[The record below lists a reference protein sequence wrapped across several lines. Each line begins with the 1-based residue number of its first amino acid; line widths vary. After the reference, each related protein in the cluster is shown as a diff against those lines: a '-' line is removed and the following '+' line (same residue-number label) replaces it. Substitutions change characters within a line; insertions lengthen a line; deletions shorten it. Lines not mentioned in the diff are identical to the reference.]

1 MKIVK
6 LVAEN
11 LKRLKCVEIDPKGSI
26 IEISGANG
34 AGKSSVLDAI
44 WWTLAGTRGMQKQPL
59 RQGASDGVSV
69 VELDDL
75 KVTRRYSHTG
85 STLVVER
92 KSDGVRLKTPQDVL
106 DKLIGKI
113 AFDPLAFSRMKPK
126 DQFDQLRKLVK
137 IDVDIDKLDEQN
149 RSDFEK
155 RTDINREVKSM
166 QSRAEVSFPA
176 NLPSEKI
183 DISALSEQVE
193 KAATHNKERELEENR
208 RAGVA
213 RQIQNLLEK
222 TSDDDAAVAH
232 LKCEIKALEERIAK
246 READAASR
254 RKAAGDLKNELDR
267 KQPIPDAIDV
277 TDIRKK
283 INDAVAINS
292 LISRREDNKALLAQI
307 SEKRAAADALTDAIE
322 AREKAKA
329 AAIASAKFPVP
340 GLGFGSNEVLLNGVP
355 FEQGSS
361 AEQLRASC
369 AIAMATNPEIRV
381 ITIRDGSLLD
391 DASMAVLG
399 ELAKG
404 NDFQLWIEV
413 VDTSGTV
420 GVVLEDGVVV
430 ADNQKSEKTE

>member
-176 NLPSEKI
+176 NLPAEKI

-222 TSDDDAAVAH
+222 ASDDDAAVAH

>member
-137 IDVDIDKLDEQN
+137 IDVDIDKIDEQN

-193 KAATHNKERELEENR
+193 KAATHNKERELEGNR
-208 RAGVA
+208 RADAA

-222 TSDDDAAVAH
+222 ALDDDAAVAH
-232 LKCEIKALEERIAK
+232 LRCEIKALEERIAK

-283 INDAVAINS
+283 INDAVATNS

-307 SEKRAAADALTDAIE
+307 AEKRAAADALTDAIE

>member
-166 QSRAEVSFPA
+166 QSRAEVSLPA
-176 NLPSEKI
+176 NLPAEKI

-222 TSDDDAAVAH
+222 ASDDDAAVAH

-254 RKAAGDLKNELDR
+254 RKAAGDLKNELDH